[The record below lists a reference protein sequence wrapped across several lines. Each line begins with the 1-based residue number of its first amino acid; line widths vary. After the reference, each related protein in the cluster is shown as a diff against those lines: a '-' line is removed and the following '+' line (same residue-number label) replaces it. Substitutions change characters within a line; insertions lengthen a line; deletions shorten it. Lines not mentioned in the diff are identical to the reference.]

1 LEFSREASSFLQ
13 VNGSAVQS
21 IREDGNLSNLPL
33 LRLMNDHF
41 GNFSVALDGVD
52 TPELEIAD
60 NAYAVGMVA
69 DTIAHS
75 RRRRKL
81 TSPFDFHDLLRIRFL
96 TADSR
101 PRI

>member
-1 LEFSREASSFLQ
+1 
-13 VNGSAVQS
+13 
-21 IREDGNLSNLPL
+21 
-33 LRLMNDHF
+33 MNDHF

-60 NAYAVGMVA
+60 NDYAVGMVA

-81 TSPFDFHDLLRIRFL
+81 TSPFDFHDLSRIRFL
-96 TADSR
+96 TAGSR